1 MDVDFCGLAWYNL
14 SIGEYYM
21 KILTGTYE
29 YFLDEKG
36 RTRIPQVAKEILG
49 ENLYVGK
56 GMGSYLAVYSEEAL
70 TEKAQLAKEYSEI
83 RSADKEVMNLVSY
96 YRDFF
101 SDVAPFTSDN
111 QKRYRIPKNLIK
123 YAGLDDDEKILFVGN
138 NTVLEIWS
146 PKMYEHRYD
155 TGIAFSRILPKKEE
169 KKEDEEK

>member
-1 MDVDFCGLAWYNL
+1 
-14 SIGEYYM
+14 M

-36 RTRIPQVAKEILG
+36 RTRIPQVAKDILG

-70 TEKAQLAKEYSEI
+70 AEKSLLAKEYSEI
-83 RSADKEVMNLVSY
+83 RSPQEDLMNLVNY

-123 YAGLDDDEKILFVGN
+123 YACLDDDEKIFLVGN

-155 TGIAFSRILPKKEE
+155 NKIAFSRILPKVKSDDDGDN
-169 KKEDEEK
+169 K